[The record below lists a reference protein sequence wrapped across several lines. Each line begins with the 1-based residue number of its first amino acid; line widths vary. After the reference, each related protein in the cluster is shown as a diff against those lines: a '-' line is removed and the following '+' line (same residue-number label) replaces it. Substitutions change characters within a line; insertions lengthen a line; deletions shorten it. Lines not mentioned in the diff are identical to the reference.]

1 MSNPWKDISLS
12 DYEKHM
18 SLDSVKQ
25 LQSMNRTMK
34 KQFDDYDVS
43 TVMILGIAGGNG
55 LEHIH
60 KEKYQAVY
68 GVDINET
75 YLQAV
80 IDRYKNLNGILKCIN
95 IDITKEA
102 DKLPE
107 TELLIANLLI
117 EYIGYDGFLN
127 AVMKVKPQYVSCV
140 IQINET
146 EKQWQSVL
154 SDLRNMSGSFLLDM
168 DLPLP
173 DWVCIVYIMFGGARR
188 LEIRQNKNYGNDPQY
203 QEYVKKTPILLPF
216 VPLYSVEKY
225 KWLVG

>member
-55 LEHIH
+55 LEHIR

-117 EYIGYDGFLN
+117 EYIGYEAFSD
-127 AVMKVKPQYVSCV
+127 AVMRAKPRYVSCV
-140 IQINET
+140 IQINGAG
-146 EKQWQSVL
+146 KQWVSDSPYIHSFDGLDSIHHQMDECELTDIMKNIGYRLIKNSADTLPNGKILVRLGYQL
-154 SDLRNMSGSFLLDM
+154 SS
-168 DLPLP
+168 
-173 DWVCIVYIMFGGARR
+173 
-188 LEIRQNKNYGNDPQY
+188 
-203 QEYVKKTPILLPF
+203 
-216 VPLYSVEKY
+216 
-225 KWLVG
+225 

>member
-55 LEHIH
+55 LEHIR

-95 IDITKEA
+95 IDIT
-102 DKLPE
+102 
-107 TELLIANLLI
+107 
-117 EYIGYDGFLN
+117 
-127 AVMKVKPQYVSCV
+127 
-140 IQINET
+140 
-146 EKQWQSVL
+146 
-154 SDLRNMSGSFLLDM
+154 
-168 DLPLP
+168 
-173 DWVCIVYIMFGGARR
+173 
-188 LEIRQNKNYGNDPQY
+188 
-203 QEYVKKTPILLPF
+203 
-216 VPLYSVEKY
+216 
-225 KWLVG
+225 